1 MEDVMAYLERPW
13 MKKVLNSKY
22 MVDLLRYLRVGRK
35 ISSILAKFSDIPE
48 AYVLGALEALEK
60 LGVVRKISVGGEDVY
75 VLSDSG
81 KVLLAQVEE
90 LLKPSV

>member
-1 MEDVMAYLERPW
+1 MAYLERPW
-13 MKKVLNSKY
+13 MKKVLQSKY
-22 MVDLLRYLRVGRK
+22 MVELLRYLRVGRK
-35 ISSILAKFSDIPE
+35 VSSILARFSDIPG

-60 LGVVRKISVGGEDVY
+60 LGIVRRISVSGEDVY

-81 KVLLAQVEE
+81 KVFLAQVEE

>member
-1 MEDVMAYLERPW
+1 MAYLERPW
-13 MKKVLNSKY
+13 MKKILNSKY
-22 MVDLLRYLRVGRK
+22 MVELLRYLRVGRK
-35 ISSILAKFSDIPE
+35 TSSILAKFSDIPD

-60 LGVVRKISVGGEDVY
+60 LSIVRKISVGGEDVY